1 MTEVLTVLCLGI
13 VIGIIMGWLISY
25 ISSYK
30 TIKAQQDLLK
40 DYQESINRHIKSET
54 RLVYINQSIKNY
66 IKEKRNYLKKSAFR
80 LILQEEDT
88 TVPGQYM
95 AFKDIDKNINKFEQ
109 SADEVMSKTFN

>member
-1 MTEVLTVLCLGI
+1 MTDVLTVLFLGI
-13 VIGIIMGWLISY
+13 VIGIIIGWLISY

-30 TIKAQQDLLK
+30 TIHSQKDLLK

-66 IKEKRNYLKKSAFR
+66 IKEKKDHLRKSAFR

-95 AFKDIDKNINKFEQ
+95 AFKDIDKNMNKFEQ
-109 SADEVMSKTFN
+109 SADKIMSKTFN